1 MPRADL
7 PLEEPLTTIA
17 RPLAASLGA
26 ALALLAA
33 PALAQQPPEQQADEA
48 MQGGGMTEERDLSD
62 EQARLHFRAGRGL
75 YDAGRFAQ
83 AAAEFEEAFRLSQ
96 RPELLFNAYVAY
108 RDANDLEGAVRSLRA
123 YLEQAED
130 VADRVNLTAR
140 LESMTQALED
150 RRAREVE
157 VEEQRRRAD
166 AAQPQASGPE
176 VWPWIVMGAGA
187 AVVIGGVAAGA
198 VALSETD
205 ALVAECPGGQCGA
218 SVDLD
223 GRRESVRALAIT
235 ADVLLFGGGAIAVAG
250 LVLGIVLNSGGTP
263 AETAPEVSAGCSPTG
278 CGATLRTRF

>member
-1 MPRADL
+1 MEKFAK
-7 PLEEPLTTIA
+7 
-17 RPLAASLGA
+17 PLAASMGA

-33 PALAQQPPEQQADEA
+33 PALAQQPPEQQSDEA

-108 RDANDLEGAVRSLRA
+108 RDANDLEGAVRSLGA
-123 YLEQAED
+123 YLEQAQD

-140 LESMTQALED
+140 LESMTQALEE
-150 RRAREVE
+150 RRAREAE
-157 VEEQRRRAD
+157 VEEQRRRAE
-166 AAQPQASGPE
+166 AAQPQQASSGE

-187 AVVIGGVAAGA
+187 ALAIGGA
-198 VALSETD
+198 VTGGIALSETD
-205 ALVAECPGGQCGA
+205 ALLAECEDGQCDA
-218 SVDLD
+218 DVDLD
-223 GRRESVRALAIT
+223 GWRGSVRALAIT
-235 ADVLLFGGGAIAVAG
+235 TDVLLFGGGAIAVAG
-250 LVLGIVLNSGGTP
+250 LILGIVLNSGGTP
-263 AETAPEVSAGCSPTG
+263 ADTAPEVSAGCGPTG